1 MKPQKVKPQSFFR
14 SFGFYLLIFLAA
26 AFLILGFFQSDTSGE
41 KKALSEVLT
50 LIKQGKVKQIIIDE
64 DIINAELKDG
74 ERITSVKESG
84 QSFVE
89 ILKDS
94 DIKPQEIKFTI
105 KDNSTS
111 KLLFGLINLLL
122 PVIVLVGIFY
132 FFFRQARGQ
141 GDSLLSFGRS
151 RAKAFN
157 KDKTTVR
164 FADVAGVDEAKREL
178 EEVVQFLKTPEK
190 FRALGAKI
198 PKGVLLVG
206 PSGVGKTLL
215 ARAVAGEAGV
225 PFFSIAG
232 SEFMEMLVGVGASR
246 VRDLFENAKKSSP
259 SIIFIDEIDSI
270 GRQRGLGIGGG
281 HDEREQTLNQILVE
295 MDGFEA
301 NTNVIVMAATNR
313 PDMLDP
319 ALVRPGRFDRRVSID
334 LPDINGRREIIGIH
348 AKGKPISAEV
358 NLDKIARRT
367 VGFSGA
373 DIANMLNEAAILAAR
388 ENKKEIDNKALEEAA
403 IKVQLGPERK
413 RMTTDEEKKMTA
425 YHEAGHAVV
434 TKILPH
440 TDPVHRISIISRGA
454 TGGHTLIPPA
464 FDRYIETKTRLLET
478 IASLLGGRA
487 AEEIEFGDF
496 TIGAASDIERATEI
510 ARNMVTKFGMSSLG
524 PMTMGT
530 HGENPWIA
538 REVGE
543 GKALSEELAARVDEE
558 VKKIMDKQ
566 FELAKKILRENKEK
580 LDLVASELIKK
591 ETLEGDEFE
600 DLMNKG
606 EALHQA
612 KETMSEKT
620 EKKEASDLAEA
631 SYTRNE

>member
-1 MKPQKVKPQSFFR
+1 MKPQKAKPQSIFR
-14 SFGFYLLIFLAA
+14 SFGFYLLVLLAA
-26 AFLILGFFQSDTSGE
+26 VFLIFGFFQSSSGGE
-41 KKALSEVLT
+41 KKPISDIVS
-50 LIKQGKVKQIIIDE
+50 LIKEKKVKQIIVDE
-64 DIINAELKDG
+64 DVLNIELKTG
-74 ERITSVKESG
+74 EQIQSIKETG

-89 ILKDS
+89 ILKNS
-94 DIKPQEIKFTI
+94 DIKPQDVKFSI

-111 KLLFGLINLLL
+111 KVLFSLINLLL
-122 PVIVLVGIFY
+122 PIIVLVGIFY

-141 GDSLLSFGRS
+141 GDNLLSFGRS
-151 RAKAFN
+151 KAKAYS
-157 KDKTTVR
+157 KDKTVVK
-164 FADVAGVDEAKREL
+164 FADVAGVDEAKQEL

-206 PSGVGKTLL
+206 PSGVGKTLM

-246 VRDLFENAKKSSP
+246 VRDLFENAKKSAP
-259 SIIFIDEIDSI
+259 AIIFIDEIDSI

-301 NTNVIVMAATNR
+301 NVNVIVMGATNR

-334 LPDINGRREIIGIH
+334 LPDINGRRAIINIH
-348 AKGKPISAEV
+348 SKGKPIAAEV
-358 NLDKIARRT
+358 DLDKIARRT

-388 ENKKEIDNKALEEAA
+388 ENKKEIDDKSLEEAA
-403 IKVQLGPERK
+403 TKVQLGPQRK
-413 RMTTDEEKKMTA
+413 RMTSDEEKRMTA

-434 TKILPH
+434 TKVLPH

-478 IASLLGGRA
+478 ISSLLGGRA

-510 ARNMVTKFGMSSLG
+510 ARNMVTKFGMSPLG

-530 HGENPWIA
+530 QGENPWIA

-543 GKALSEELAARVDEE
+543 GRALSEELASKVDEE
-558 VKKIMDKQ
+558 VKKIMDHQ
-566 FELAKKILRENKEK
+566 FELAQKILRENKEK
-580 LDLVASELIKK
+580 LDLIASELIKK

-600 DLMNKG
+600 DLMSKG
-606 EALHQA
+606 EALHQV
-612 KETMSEKT
+612 KESISD
-620 EKKEASDLAEA
+620 KKIEEV
-631 SYTRNE
+631 

>member
-1 MKPQKVKPQSFFR
+1 MKPQKKEKNKFFK
-14 SFGFYLLIFLAA
+14 SLGFYLLVILAA
-26 AFLILGFFQSDTSGE
+26 AFLIFGFSAPKSSGQQIPISDT
-41 KKALSEVLT
+41 LN
-50 LIKQGKVKQIIIDE
+50 LIKDGKVKSIEVDGTNVNVTE
-64 DIINAELKDG
+64 KDG
-74 ERITSVKESG
+74 TQVKSIIEDNS
-84 QSFVE
+84 SFVDV
-89 ILKDS
+89 LKAA
-94 DIKPQEIKFTI
+94 DIKPQNIPYSV
-105 KDNSTS
+105 KDTSIS
-111 KLLFGLINLLL
+111 KLISTLLNIFLPLLL
-122 PVIVLVGIFY
+122 LVGVFY

-141 GDSLLSFGRS
+141 GDSLLSFSRS
-151 RAKAFN
+151 KAKTFN
-157 KDKTTVR
+157 NDKSVIK
-164 FADVAGVDEAKREL
+164 FADVAGVDEAKQEL

-190 FRALGAKI
+190 FRSLGAKI

-225 PFFSIAG
+225 QFLSIAG

-246 VRDLFENAKKSSP
+246 VRDLFDNAKKSAP

-295 MDGFEA
+295 MDGFEP
-301 NTNVIVMAATNR
+301 NVNVIVMAATNR

-319 ALVRPGRFDRRVSID
+319 ALVRPGRFDRRVSLD
-334 LPDINGRREIIGIH
+334 LPDITGRRAIIDIH
-348 AKGKPISAEV
+348 SKGKPMSKEV
-358 NLDKIARRT
+358 DLDKIARRT

-373 DIANMLNEAAILAAR
+373 DLANMLNEAAILAAR
-388 ENKKEIDNKALEEAA
+388 ENKKEIDNEALEEAA
-403 IKVQLGPERK
+403 TKVQLGPQRK
-413 RMTTDEEKKMTA
+413 RLTSDEEKRITA

-434 TKILPH
+434 TKVLPH

-464 FDRYIETKTRLLET
+464 FDRYNETKTRLLET
-478 IASLLGGRA
+478 ISSLLGGRA

-496 TIGAASDIERATEI
+496 TIGASSDIERATEI
-510 ARNMVTKFGMSSLG
+510 ARNMVTKFGMSALG

-530 HGENPWIA
+530 QGENPWIA
-538 REVGE
+538 KEVGE
-543 GKALSEELAARVDEE
+543 GRALSEELAAKVDEE

-566 FELAKKILRENKEK
+566 FELAKKILRDNKEK

-600 DLMNKG
+600 EIMTKG
-606 EALHQA
+606 EVLHQV
-612 KETMSEKT
+612 KDSINSEP
-620 EKKEASDLAEA
+620 KK
-631 SYTRNE
+631 

>member
-1 MKPQKVKPQSFFR
+1 MIYGLTQPRSKADVRPMSELLKAIQENKVQ
-14 SFGFYLLIFLAA
+14 
-26 AFLILGFFQSDTSGE
+26 
-41 KKALSEVLT
+41 EVH
-50 LIKQGKVKQIIIDE
+50 IDGKNVTAK
-64 DIINAELKDG
+64 LKDNSEIKAIKEDG
-74 ERITSVKESG
+74 ET
-84 QSFVE
+84 FVGT
-89 ILKDS
+89 LQAAG
-94 DIKPQEIKFTI
+94 IKPQDISHEN

-111 KLLFGLINLLL
+111 ELIGTLVNLLL
-122 PVIVLVGIFY
+122 PILVLVGLFY

-141 GDSLLSFGRS
+141 GDGLLSFGRS
-151 RAKAFN
+151 RAKTFD
-157 KDKTTVR
+157 KDKSVVK
-164 FADVAGVDEAKREL
+164 FADVAGVDEAKVEL

-215 ARAVAGEAGV
+215 ARAVAGEANV
-225 PFFSIAG
+225 PFVSIAG

-246 VRDLFENAKKSSP
+246 VRDLFDNAKKVAP

-301 NTNVIVMAATNR
+301 NVNVIVMAATNR

-319 ALVRPGRFDRRVSID
+319 ALVRPGRFDRRVSLD
-334 LPDINGRREIIGIH
+334 LPDITGRRAIIDIH
-348 AKGKPISAEV
+348 AKGKPMAKEV
-358 NLDKIARRT
+358 DLDKIARRT

-373 DIANMLNEAAILAAR
+373 DLANMLNEAAILAAR
-388 ENKKEIDNKALEEAA
+388 ENKKEIDNTSLEEAA
-403 IKVQLGPERK
+403 TKVQLGPQRK
-413 RMTTDEEKKMTA
+413 RMTSDEEKRITA

-434 TKILPH
+434 TKVLPH

-464 FDRYIETKTRLLET
+464 FDRYNETKTRLLET
-478 IASLLGGRA
+478 ISSLLGGRA
-487 AEEIEFGDF
+487 AEELEFDDF
-496 TIGAASDIERATEI
+496 TIGASSDIERATDI
-510 ARNMVTKFGMSSLG
+510 ARNMVTKFGMSPLG

-530 HGENPWIA
+530 QGENPWIA
-538 REVGE
+538 KEVGD
-543 GKALSEELAARVDEE
+543 GRALSEELAAKVDEE
-558 VKKIMDKQ
+558 VKKIMDTQ
-566 FELAKKILRENKEK
+566 FELAKKILLENKKK

-600 DLMNKG
+600 ELMSGKKTP
-606 EALHQA
+606 ATKA
-612 KETMSEKT
+612 SEK
-620 EKKEASDLAEA
+620 E
-631 SYTRNE
+631 N